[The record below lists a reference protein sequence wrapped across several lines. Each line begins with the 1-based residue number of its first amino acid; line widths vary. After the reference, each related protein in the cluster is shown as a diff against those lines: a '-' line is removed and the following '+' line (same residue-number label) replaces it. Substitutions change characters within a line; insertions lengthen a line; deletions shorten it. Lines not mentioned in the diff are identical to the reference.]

1 MHNYFETIWS
11 ILKFCARTDA
21 WTFAYARVYW
31 PEIDRTD
38 IDLDYDKYEWEITIG
53 YEDMIMS

>member
-1 MHNYFETIWS
+1 MQNKFETFLS

-21 WTFAYARVYW
+21 RMYAHARVFW

-38 IDLDYDKYEWEITIG
+38 IDLDRAKYEWEITFR
-53 YEDMIMS
+53 YEDMIIS